1 MYLLKKSVQFKIRSY
16 MAVAGCIQPKDLY
29 DNPIVPIHSFSGKSG
44 FSLDRL
50 PIPKAK
56 VRSPSQQLHAG
67 NFSPLS
73 KTEIP

>member
-1 MYLLKKSVQFKIRSY
+1 MYLLKKYVQFKIRSY

-50 PIPKAK
+50 SILK
-56 VRSPSQQLHAG
+56 VHSAVCVPTAPRGKFFKSEQ
-67 NFSPLS
+67 N
-73 KTEIP
+73 